1 MQVEKAPFY
10 LSELPFIIL
19 FYFVKYFIEILMPPA
34 YEFNRAKME
43 VEIEIDSDPTHQ
55 KNLLNLKN
63 IEDGRLTFNSQLKS
77 PKISHQR

>member
-34 YEFNRAKME
+34 YEFNRATNYFI
-43 VEIEIDSDPTHQ
+43 VIENTW
-55 KNLLNLKN
+55 
-63 IEDGRLTFNSQLKS
+63 
-77 PKISHQR
+77 